1 MTTAAEAAAVSA
13 RATARAMPETSG
25 GGNREKGYS
34 GIQPGGKGFDK
45 RHGGVAEFR
54 PKVFASK

>member
-13 RATARAMPETSG
+13 RAMPESSG